1 MCYNTIRKRA
11 NFKITLCSS
20 QGQKQG
26 GYVMSYAIIRNAK
39 YKSENLKGI
48 YRHNERKNT
57 NYSNKNIDKDKSY
70 LNYSLKS
77 PQFTYEKEFQRIRK
91 EYNLKGQIK
100 TVSNIVC
107 EYIITSDKAF
117 FDTIGKDETKRFF
130 ETAYKFVSEYKDLGE
145 QYILSAKVHMDEE
158 TPHMHLVFI
167 PIVHT
172 KDKKGNAINKIAC
185 SEFWKAKDSY
195 RQLQDAFYNY
205 MVENSFDLERG
216 NPSEKVH
223 LSVKDYK
230 NITNFEESKTLLK
243 DIKIELPEVP
253 DISNFRWTIK
263 NRDEKIQEQIIKP
276 KDKAIQELQEQ
287 NALLTLALNRQIKT
301 VDKAIKHE
309 KDIKPILDEN
319 AELKEKCENL
329 ENNYNSRLQEE
340 TRQIKNKYEEQ
351 ISYLENENNFLKNI
365 INTLQKTV
373 HKFIEWVCIKFSI
386 TDEESFVRKFENEN
400 DIYLDPEKQ
409 IEHEEELE
417 GEYEM

>member
-1 MCYNTIRKRA
+1 
-11 NFKITLCSS
+11 
-20 QGQKQG
+20 
-26 GYVMSYAIIRNAK
+26 MSYAIIRNAK

-48 YRHNERKNT
+48 YRHNERRNT

-70 LNYSLKS
+70 LNYSLKY
-77 PQFTYEKEFQRIRK
+77 PQFTYEREFERVRK

-117 FDTIGKDETKRFF
+117 FETIGEDETRRYF
-130 ETAYKFVSEYKDLGE
+130 ETAYKFVCEYKDLGE

-167 PIVHT
+167 PVVHT
-172 KDKKGNAINKIAC
+172 TDKKGNNIDKIAC

-205 MVENSFDLERG
+205 MVTNNFELERG
-216 NPSEKVH
+216 NQSERVH
-223 LSVKDYK
+223 LSVEDYK
-230 NITNFEESKTLLK
+230 NITNFEDSKTILQ
-243 DIKIELPEVP
+243 DVKIELPETP
-253 DISNFRWTIK
+253 DITSFKRLII

-287 NALLTLALNRQIKT
+287 NTLLTLALNKQIKT
-301 VDKAIKHE
+301 VDKAIKYE
-309 KDIKPILDEN
+309 KEIKPILDEN
-319 AELKEKCENL
+319 AELKEKCETL
-329 ENNYNSRLQEE
+329 ENTYALKMQEE
-340 TRQIKNKYEEQ
+340 TEKIKSEYQEK
-351 ISYLENENNFLKNI
+351 ISDLENENNFLKRV

-373 HKFIEWVCIKFSI
+373 EKFIHWVCYKFSVSEE
-386 TDEESFVRKFENEN
+386 DELVRDFEFEN
-400 DIYLDPEKQ
+400 DTYIDPLKQ

-417 GEYEM
+417 YEEM